1 MKEKVA
7 GDLDRSIERWK
18 TENPELAPYFDAQC
32 KKFKAAAELQRLKRT
47 IKKMVFLVDKLN
59 KETSEWKESTI
70 PMRHLDR
77 FIMAFEE
84 IVYMNITKEDRDEW
98 DD

>member
-1 MKEKVA
+1 ME
-7 GDLDRSIERWK
+7 DLRGSIEKWK
-18 TENPELAPYFDAQC
+18 TENPELAPYFDAQY
-32 KKFKAAAELQRLKRT
+32 KKFKAVAELQRLKRT

-59 KETSEWKESTI
+59 KETSEWKEQTI
-70 PMRHLDR
+70 PMKHLDR

-84 IVYMNITKEDRDEW
+84 IVYMNITKEDRAEW